1 MALEYFLYTTLYN
14 NTLVDR
20 SDTTFVPLP
29 PNTGQ
34 ILIDYFIPTIQPL
47 YYYRE
52 SVATIVLNDEATIDA
67 YLTGT
72 APPPQGE
79 DDVIQSQFTG
89 YTATT
94 NTQIVGI
101 ENNISYLSG
110 QTDTKLPITNF
121 NSFTGTTLPANYYNK
136 TEINIYTGV
145 TDTRLNG
152 IDNEITYLSGQTDTK
167 LNITNF
173 NSFTGTTL
181 PANYYNKTQINAY
194 SASTLSNINSRLLSS
209 VFNSF
214 TGTTLP
220 SNYYNKTQINIYTGA
235 TAIAIGLKLDKTT
248 FNSFTGTTLPLN
260 YYNKTQINAYS
271 ASTLTNI
278 NSRLLKTDF
287 NSFTGTTLPTNY
299 YNKTQINSY
308 TGVTAT
314 AIGNK
319 VDKVGAAMVTDI
331 ATFVS
336 GGNIQDSGKQFI
348 TTVNPVGSATD
359 TKVATELAVRTAINQ
374 AISGAII
381 LQGDW
386 NASTNTPDLTVTG
399 ITTGFAWRV
408 SVSGTTNLG
417 GITSWAIGD
426 MAVKSATGWVKID
439 NEDISAVWGNIY
451 GTLSDQ
457 TDLQLALNAKQ
468 NTITG
473 AATSI
478 TTANLTINR
487 ALVSDASGK
496 VAVSTITSTQLGYL
510 SGTTSNIQA
519 QINLKAPITSP
530 TFLVSANAPTPVA
543 NNNSTCIATTA
554 WYFGQCG
561 TSVPLMNGN
570 ATVGTSQLWA
580 HQDHVHPRDTTKLSL
595 SGGTMTGTL
604 NGTIMCASTCM
615 CSPIVCA
622 TTRAQSPIVCGGTC
636 VTSPITCAT
645 TRMQS
650 PIVCAT
656 SCVRSPLVSGST
668 LCASI
673 SAFAPTPAV
682 DNNSTCIATTAF
694 IAGQASSVLPV
705 ANCIAG
711 ATGTSL
717 RYSRQDHRH
726 PINTAN
732 NAVVF
737 TRNNVLSGN
746 TAFIYTGTTLSV
758 PKVRY
763 TAPSTGGTLSDY
775 NVVWNPVTK
784 EVRTIPISG
793 GTSAVYCYADNR
805 VVGNNATE
813 VNATYLTR
821 TWSLPAGYYEFEYGA
836 IFGNDTSNRCAIICF
851 LFDGAV
857 VGSCNLMK
865 TNDTNVRVAAYI
877 TQNNTVT
884 AASHSAS
891 MVYRQCGGGTASVY
905 TGTIR
910 IQKIGD

>member
-94 NTQIVGI
+94 NIQISGI

-110 QTDTKLPITNF
+110 QTDTKLAITN
-121 NSFTGTTLPANYYNK
+121 
-136 TEINIYTGV
+136 
-145 TDTRLNG
+145 
-152 IDNEITYLSGQTDTK
+152 
-167 LNITNF
+167 
-173 NSFTGTTL
+173 
-181 PANYYNKTQINAY
+181 
-194 SASTLSNINSRLLSS
+194 
-209 VFNSF
+209 
-214 TGTTLP
+214 
-220 SNYYNKTQINIYTGA
+220 
-235 TAIAIGLKLDKTT
+235 

-260 YYNKTQINAYS
+260 YYNKTQINTYS

-287 NSFTGTTLPTNY
+287 NGFTGTTLPTNY
-299 YNKTQINSY
+299 YNKTQINNY
-308 TGVTAT
+308 TGATNTLIGTKIDKVTGAT
-314 AIGNK
+314 A
-319 VDKVGAAMVTDI
+319 TDI
-331 ATFVS
+331 ATFVT
-336 GGNIQDSGKQFI
+336 GGNVQDSGKQFI

-374 AISGAII
+374 AITGAII

-386 NASTNTPDLTVTG
+386 NAATNTPDLTVTG

-439 NEDISAVWGNIY
+439 NEDISAIWGNIY
-451 GTLSDQ
+451 GTLSNQ

-478 TTANLTINR
+478 TTTNLTINR

-519 QINLKAPITSP
+519 QINLKAPLASP
-530 TFLVSANAPTPVA
+530 ALTGTPTAPTA
-543 NNNSTCIATTA
+543 ALNTSTT
-554 WYFGQCG
+554 
-561 TSVPLMNGN
+561 
-570 ATVGTSQLWA
+570 QL
-580 HQDHVHPRDTTKLSL
+580 
-595 SGGTMTGTL
+595 
-604 NGTIMCASTCM
+604 
-615 CSPIVCA
+615 
-622 TTRAQSPIVCGGTC
+622 
-636 VTSPITCAT
+636 
-645 TRMQS
+645 
-650 PIVCAT
+650 
-656 SCVRSPLVSGST
+656 
-668 LCASI
+668 
-673 SAFAPTPAV
+673 
-682 DNNSTCIATTAF
+682 ATTAF
-694 IAGQASSVLPV
+694 VTNQASSVLPV

-717 RYSRQDHRH
+717 QYSRQDHRH
-726 PINTAN
+726 PIATAN

-737 TRNNVLSGN
+737 TNNTVLTGS
-746 TAFIYTGTTLSV
+746 TAFIYTGNTLTV
-758 PKVRY
+758 PKVRF

-775 NVVWNPVTK
+775 SVVWNPVTK
-784 EVRTIPISG
+784 EVRT
-793 GTSAVYCYADNR
+793 
-805 VVGNNATE
+805 
-813 VNATYLTR
+813 
-821 TWSLPAGYYEFEYGA
+821 
-836 IFGNDTSNRCAIICF
+836 
-851 LFDGAV
+851 
-857 VGSCNLMK
+857 
-865 TNDTNVRVAAYI
+865 
-877 TQNNTVT
+877 
-884 AASHSAS
+884 
-891 MVYRQCGGGTASVY
+891 VY
-905 TGTIR
+905 TGS
-910 IQKIGD
+910 G